1 VQPHRLTLVFHRSDR
16 SKNRELDVTE
26 GVDPLQPE
34 FEEAAA
40 QLDEGLK
47 SCRTVVRNYRAILG
61 SQAESDDSVPP
72 ETQTVSGRAR
82 PQ

>member
-1 VQPHRLTLVFHRSDR
+1 MP
-16 SKNRELDVTE
+16 EP
-26 GVDPLQPE
+26 VDPLEPK
-34 FEEAAA
+34 FEEASA

-47 SCRTVVRNYRAILG
+47 SCRTVVRNYRAMLG
-61 SQAESDDSVPP
+61 AQPEADDSVPP